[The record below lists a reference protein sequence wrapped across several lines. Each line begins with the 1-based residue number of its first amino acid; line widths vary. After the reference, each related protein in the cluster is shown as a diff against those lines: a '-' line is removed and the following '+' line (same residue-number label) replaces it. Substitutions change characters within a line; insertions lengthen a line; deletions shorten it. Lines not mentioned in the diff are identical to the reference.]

1 VPSVIGFL
9 GADPKVAVASVI
21 LGFLPP
27 AATGSWAYR
36 STIQANQSLAA
47 LITAGAFAGGFAS
60 AFALRSIPDRPF
72 ALGLALFCVSFGLRG
87 LVNGHRQ
94 CTASSREALPRVELA
109 RATENDVD
117 RGTGPPLSGG
127 GINDKVDAGAG
138 GDLELARVSE
148 PASAASLEGLASG
161 LASDPGAETCAGA
174 GPTLALG
181 AVVGL
186 GSALSGTSGPLLFIP
201 LYLLLRPRTPPAT
214 AVALSQ
220 VIGVPMALAMTAS
233 NAFSGQTVDVGL
245 SVAVGAAT
253 SAFVPL
259 GAALV
264 RLLGRRFGEARSSQA
279 ILTAISGVVVATG
292 MFIGL
297 KHFL

>member
-1 VPSVIGFL
+1 M
-9 GADPKVAVASVI
+9 
-21 LGFLPP
+21 
-27 AATGSWAYR
+27 
-36 STIQANQSLAA
+36 
-47 LITAGAFAGGFAS
+47 
-60 AFALRSIPDRPF
+60 
-72 ALGLALFCVSFGLRG
+72 
-87 LVNGHRQ
+87 
-94 CTASSREALPRVELA
+94 ELA